1 MILNDLPEAVMDEI
15 NRAALERIEEFV
27 KLGHKTIQD
36 SIEFARE
43 RSYIHECVKGDNDS
57 VEPFGPHRTNRR
69 FVKLNREMR
78 DLVAQLPGW
87 SNKVTKLILKLQGA
101 GAAFIV
107 SSALNK
113 VMYSGKDKD
122 TVRRLYSED
131 EKLFLYFIM
140 AGNDPVSVVVGR
152 TITPIHRP
160 IYSASDEVSEIV
172 STVDRESLV
181 RMAGRYLDS
190 YGYGEEHR
198 NFTIRASWVPSPWKV
213 WGDIVQV
220 EQEINDL
227 LTEGDEMMKE
237 AARIGGEIQF
247 IHELYERG
255 ALIVNAREAVSG
267 NPVMVNVAEVEKGT
281 VLRCDHWS
289 AIRTTSGWV
298 MDDGMSLTEFEMAS
312 NAGVTDGLVVSP
324 VSVDGIASSRA

>member
-1 MILNDLPEAVMDEI
+1 MILNDLPDAVMDEI
-15 NRAALERIEEFV
+15 NKAALERTDEFV

-43 RSYIHECVKGDNDS
+43 RSYINECVKGDNGS
-57 VEPFGPHRTNRR
+57 VESFGPHRTNRR

-87 SNKVTKLILKLQGA
+87 SNKVTRLILKLQGA

-122 TVRRLYSED
+122 EIRRRYSED
-131 EKLFLYFIM
+131 EKLFLHFIM
-140 AGNDPVSVVVGR
+140 AGDDPVSVVMSR
-152 TITPIHRP
+152 TTKSLNRP
-160 IYSASDEVSEIV
+160 IYNASDEVSEIV
-172 STVDRESLV
+172 STIDRKSLE
-181 RMAGRYLDS
+181 RMAERYMDIW
-190 YGYGEEHR
+190 YADEHR
-198 NFTIRASWVPSPWKV
+198 DFFIRASWIPSPWKV
-213 WGDIVQV
+213 WGDIVQI
-220 EQEINDL
+220 EQAINDL
-227 LTEGDEMMKE
+227 LSEGDTMMKE
-237 AARIGGEIQF
+237 SARIGGEMQF

-255 ALIVNAREAVSG
+255 ALVVNAREVVSG
-267 NPVMVNVAEVEKGT
+267 NPVVVNLAEVEKGT

-298 MDDGMSLTEFEMAS
+298 MDDGMPLTEFEMAS
-312 NAGVTDGLVVSP
+312 NAGMTDGLVVSP
-324 VSVDGIASSRA
+324 VSVDGIASTRA

>member
-1 MILNDLPEAVMDEI
+1 MISINLPEAVMDEI
-15 NRAALERIEEFV
+15 NKAALERTDEFV

-43 RSYIHECVKGDNDS
+43 RSYIHECVMGDDAS
-57 VEPFGPHRTNRR
+57 VKSFGPRRSNRR
-69 FVKLNREMR
+69 VVELNRKMR

-101 GAAFIV
+101 GAAFVV
-107 SSALNK
+107 SVALNK

-213 WGDIVQV
+213 WGDIMQL
-220 EQEINDL
+220 EQDINDL
-227 LTEGDEMMKE
+227 LAEGDEMVKE
-237 AARIGGEIQF
+237 AARIGGEMQF

-255 ALIVNAREAVSG
+255 ALIVNAREVVSG

-281 VLRCDHWS
+281 VLSCDHWS

-312 NAGVTDGLVVSP
+312 NAGMTDGLVVSP

>member
-1 MILNDLPEAVMDEI
+1 MIFSDLPEAVMDEI
-15 NRAALERIEEFV
+15 NKAALERIEEFV

-57 VEPFGPHRTNRR
+57 VESFGPHSTNRR

-78 DLVAQLPGW
+78 ELVAQLPGW

-140 AGNDPVSVVVGR
+140 TGNDPVSVVVGR

-160 IYSASDEVSEIV
+160 IYSASDEVSKIV
-172 STVDRESLV
+172 STVDRESLA

-213 WGDIVQV
+213 WGDIVKI
-220 EQEINDL
+220 EQEIDGL
-227 LTEGDEMMKE
+227 LAEGDVMMKD
-237 AARIGGEIQF
+237 AARIGGEMQF

-255 ALIVNAREAVSG
+255 ALVVKAREAVSG
-267 NPVMVNVAEVEKGT
+267 NPVLVNVTEVEKGT

-289 AIRTTSGWV
+289 AIRTTNGWV

>member
-15 NRAALERIEEFV
+15 NKAALERTDEFV

-43 RSYIHECVKGDNDS
+43 RSYIHECVRSDDASIKS
-57 VEPFGPHRTNRR
+57 FGPHRTNRR
-69 FVKLNREMR
+69 FVKINREMR
-78 DLVAQLPGW
+78 ELVAQLPGW

-107 SSALNK
+107 SS
-113 VMYSGKDKD
+113 GKDKD

-140 AGNDPVSVVVGR
+140 TGNDPVSVVVGR

-160 IYSASDEVSEIV
+160 IYSASDEVSKIV

-213 WGDIVQV
+213 WGDIVQL

-237 AARIGGEIQF
+237 AARIGGEMQF

-281 VLRCDHWS
+281 VLRCGHWS

-312 NAGVTDGLVVSP
+312 NAGMTDGLVVSP

>member
-1 MILNDLPEAVMDEI
+1 MIFSDLPEAVMDEI
-15 NRAALERIEEFV
+15 NKAALERTDEFV
-27 KLGHKTIQD
+27 KLGHKAIQD

-57 VEPFGPHRTNRR
+57 VESFGPHRTNCR

-78 DLVAQLPGW
+78 ELVAQLPGW
-87 SNKVTKLILKLQGA
+87 SNKVTRLILKLQGA

-122 TVRRLYSED
+122 EIHRRYLED
-131 EKLFLYFIM
+131 ENLFLYFIM
-140 AGNDPVSVVVGR
+140 AENGPVSVVVGR
-152 TITPIHRP
+152 TITPIQRP
-160 IYSASDEVSEIV
+160 IYSASDEVSKIV
-172 STVDRESLV
+172 STVDRESLA
-181 RMAGRYLDS
+181 RMARYYLDS
-190 YGYGEEHR
+190 YGEEHR

-213 WGDIVQV
+213 WGDIVQL
-220 EQEINDL
+220 EQEINGL
-227 LTEGDEMMKE
+227 LSEGDVMMKE
-237 AARIGGEIQF
+237 AARIGVEMQF

-255 ALIVNAREAVSG
+255 ALIVNAREVVSG
-267 NPVMVNVAEVEKGT
+267 NQVLVNVAEVEKGT

-289 AIRTTSGWV
+289 AIRTTNGWV

-312 NAGVTDGLVVSP
+312 NAGMTDGLIVSP
-324 VSVDGIASSRA
+324 VSIDGIASSRA

>member
-15 NRAALERIEEFV
+15 NKAALERTDEFV

-36 SIEFARE
+36 ATEFARE

-57 VEPFGPHRTNRR
+57 VESFGPHRTNRR
-69 FVKLNREMR
+69 FVKLSREMR

-87 SNKVTKLILKLQGA
+87 SNKVTRLILKLQGA

-113 VMYSGKDKD
+113 IMYSGKDKD
-122 TVRRLYSED
+122 EIHRRYSED

-140 AGNDPVSVVVGR
+140 TGNDPVSVVVGR
-152 TITPIHRP
+152 TITPIQRP
-160 IYSASDEVSEIV
+160 IYSASDEVSKIV
-172 STVDRESLV
+172 STVDRESLA
-181 RMAGRYLDS
+181 RMARYYLDS
-190 YGYGEEHR
+190 YGEERR

-213 WGDIVQV
+213 WGDIVQI
-220 EQEINDL
+220 EQEINGL
-227 LTEGDEMMKE
+227 LSEGDVMLKE
-237 AARIGGEIQF
+237 AARIAGEMQF

-255 ALIVNAREAVSG
+255 ALIINAREAVSG
-267 NPVMVNVAEVEKGT
+267 NPVMVNVAEVERGT

-312 NAGVTDGLVVSP
+312 NAGMTDGLVVSP
-324 VSVDGIASSRA
+324 VSIDGIASSRA

>member
-1 MILNDLPEAVMDEI
+1 MILKDLPEAVMDEI
-15 NRAALERIEEFV
+15 NRAALERTDEFV

-43 RSYIHECVKGDNDS
+43 RSYIHECVKSDNDS

-122 TVRRLYSED
+122 EIHRRYSED

-140 AGNDPVSVVVGR
+140 AENDPVSVVMSR
-152 TITPIHRP
+152 TTKSLNRP
-160 IYSASDEVSEIV
+160 IYNASDEVSEIV
-172 STVDRESLV
+172 STIDRKSLE
-181 RMAGRYLDS
+181 RMAERYMDIW
-190 YGYGEEHR
+190 YADEHR
-198 NFTIRASWVPSPWKV
+198 NFFIRASWIPSPWKV
-213 WGDIVQV
+213 WGDIVQI
-220 EQEINDL
+220 EQAINDL
-227 LTEGDEMMKE
+227 LSEGDTMMKE
-237 AARIGGEIQF
+237 AARIGGEMQF

-255 ALIVNAREAVSG
+255 ALVVNAREVVSG
-267 NPVMVNVAEVEKGT
+267 NPVVVNLAEVEKGT
-281 VLRCDHWS
+281 LLRCDHWS
-289 AIRTTSGWV
+289 AIRTTNGWV
-298 MDDGMSLTEFEMAS
+298 MDDGMLLTEFEMAS
-312 NAGVTDGLVVSP
+312 NAGMTDGLIVSP
-324 VSVDGIASSRA
+324 VSIGGIASSRA

>member
-15 NRAALERIEEFV
+15 NKAALERTDEFV

-36 SIEFARE
+36 ATEFARE
-43 RSYIHECVKGDNDS
+43 RSYIHACVKGDHDS
-57 VEPFGPHRTNRR
+57 VESFGPHRTNRR

-78 DLVAQLPGW
+78 ELVAQLPGW

-101 GAAFIV
+101 GAAFVV

-122 TVRRLYSED
+122 EIRRRYSED
-131 EKLFLYFIM
+131 EKLFLHFIM
-140 AGNDPVSVVVGR
+140 AGNDPVSVVMSR
-152 TITPIHRP
+152 TTSSIKRP
-160 IYSASDEVSEIV
+160 FYSASGEVSEIV
-172 STVDRESLV
+172 STIDRESIV
-181 RMAGRYLDS
+181 KMADRCMGVWYA
-190 YGYGEEHR
+190 EEYR
-198 NFTIRASWVPSPWKV
+198 NFFIRATQVPSPWKV
-213 WGDIVQV
+213 WGDIVQI
-220 EQEINDL
+220 EQAINDL
-227 LTEGDEMMKE
+227 LSEGDVMLKE
-237 AARIGGEIQF
+237 AARIGGEMQF

-255 ALIVNAREAVSG
+255 ALIANAREAVSG

-312 NAGVTDGLVVSP
+312 NAGVTDGLIVSP

>member
-1 MILNDLPEAVMDEI
+1 MIFSDLPEGVMDEI
-15 NRAALERIEEFV
+15 NKAALERTDEFV

-36 SIEFARE
+36 SIEFTRE

-57 VEPFGPHRTNRR
+57 VESFGPHRTNRR

-78 DLVAQLPGW
+78 ELVSQLPGW

-122 TVRRLYSED
+122 EIRRRYSED
-131 EKLFLYFIM
+131 EKLFLHFIM
-140 AGNDPVSVVVGR
+140 AGNDPVSVVMSR
-152 TITPIHRP
+152 TTRSLNRP
-160 IYSASDEVSEIV
+160 IYNASDEVSEIV
-172 STVDRESLV
+172 STIDRKSLE
-181 RMAGRYLDS
+181 RMAERYMDIW
-190 YGYGEEHR
+190 YADEHR
-198 NFTIRASWVPSPWKV
+198 DFFIRASWVPSPWKV
-213 WGDIVQV
+213 WGDIVQL

-227 LTEGDEMMKE
+227 LSEGDVMLKE
-237 AARIGGEIQF
+237 AARIGGEMQF

-255 ALIVNAREAVSG
+255 ALIVKAREVVSG

-289 AIRTTSGWV
+289 AIRTTNGWV
-298 MDDGMSLTEFEMAS
+298 MDDGMLLTEFEMAS
-312 NAGVTDGLVVSP
+312 NAGMTDGLVVSP
-324 VSVDGIASSRA
+324 VNIDGIASSRA

>member
-1 MILNDLPEAVMDEI
+1 MIFSDLPEAVMDEI
-15 NRAALERIEEFV
+15 NKAALERTDEFV

-78 DLVAQLPGW
+78 DLVAQLPEW
-87 SNKVTKLILKLQGA
+87 SNKVTRLILKLQGA
-101 GAAFIV
+101 AAAFIL

-122 TVRRLYSED
+122 EIHRRYSED

-140 AGNDPVSVVVGR
+140 TGNDPVSVVVGR
-152 TITPIHRP
+152 TITPIQRP

-172 STVDRESLV
+172 STVDRESLA
-181 RMAGRYLDS
+181 RMARYYLDS
-190 YGYGEEHR
+190 YGEEHR

-213 WGDIVQV
+213 WGDIVQL
-220 EQEINDL
+220 EQEINCL
-227 LTEGDEMMKE
+227 LSEGDVMMKE
-237 AARIGGEIQF
+237 AARIGREMQF
-247 IHELYERG
+247 IHDLYERG
-255 ALIVNAREAVSG
+255 ALIVNAREVVSG
-267 NPVMVNVAEVEKGT
+267 NPVLVNVAEVEKGT

-312 NAGVTDGLVVSP
+312 NAGMTDGLVVSP

>member
-1 MILNDLPEAVMDEI
+1 MILHDLPEAVMDEI
-15 NRAALERIEEFV
+15 NKAALERTDELV

-43 RSYIHECVKGDNDS
+43 RSYIHECVKGDDAS
-57 VEPFGPHRTNRR
+57 IKSFGPHRTNRR

-78 DLVAQLPGW
+78 ELVAQLPGW

-113 VMYSGKDKD
+113 VMYSGNDKD

-140 AGNDPVSVVVGR
+140 TGNDAVSVVVGR
-152 TITPIHRP
+152 TITPIQQP

-172 STVDRESLV
+172 STIDRESLA
-181 RMAGRYLDS
+181 RMARYYLDS
-190 YGYGEEHR
+190 YGEEHR
-198 NFTIRASWVPSPWKV
+198 NFTIRASWVPSPWRV
-213 WGDIVQV
+213 WGDIVQL

-227 LTEGDEMMKE
+227 LSEGDVMMKE
-237 AARIGGEIQF
+237 AARIGGEMQF

-255 ALIVNAREAVSG
+255 ALIVSAREVVSG
-267 NPVMVNVAEVEKGT
+267 NPVMVNVSEVEKGT

>member
-15 NRAALERIEEFV
+15 NKAALERTDEFV

-43 RSYIHECVKGDNDS
+43 RSYINECVKGDNGS
-57 VEPFGPHRTNRR
+57 VESFGPHRTNRR

-101 GAAFIV
+101 GAAFIL

-122 TVRRLYSED
+122 EIRRRYSED
-131 EKLFLYFIM
+131 ENLFLYFIM
-140 AGNDPVSVVVGR
+140 AENDPVSVVVGR
-152 TITPIHRP
+152 TITPIQRP

-172 STVDRESLV
+172 SAVDRESLA
-181 RMAGRYLDS
+181 RMARYYLDS
-190 YGYGEEHR
+190 YGEEHR

-213 WGDIVQV
+213 LGDIVKI
-220 EQEINDL
+220 EQEINGL
-227 LTEGDEMMKE
+227 LSEGDVMLKE
-237 AARIGGEIQF
+237 AARIGGEMQF

-255 ALIVNAREAVSG
+255 ALVVKAREVVSG
-267 NPVMVNVAEVEKGT
+267 NPVLVNVAEVEKGT

-312 NAGVTDGLVVSP
+312 NAGMTDGLVVSP
-324 VSVDGIASSRA
+324 VSVDGIASA

>member
-1 MILNDLPEAVMDEI
+1 MIFSDLPEAVMDEI
-15 NRAALERIEEFV
+15 NRAALERTDEFV

-57 VEPFGPHRTNRR
+57 VESFGPHRTNRR
-69 FVKLNREMR
+69 FVKLSREMR

-87 SNKVTKLILKLQGA
+87 SNKVTRLILKLQGA

-113 VMYSGKDKD
+113 IMYSGKDKD
-122 TVRRLYSED
+122 EIHRRYSED

-140 AGNDPVSVVVGR
+140 TGNDPVSVVVGR
-152 TITPIHRP
+152 TITPIQRP
-160 IYSASDEVSEIV
+160 IYSASDEVSKIV
-172 STVDRESLV
+172 SAVDRESLA
-181 RMAGRYLDS
+181 RMARYYLDS
-190 YGYGEEHR
+190 YGEDHR
-198 NFTIRASWVPSPWKV
+198 NFVIRAFWVPSPWKV
-213 WGDIVQV
+213 WGDIVQL
-220 EQEINDL
+220 EQEINSL
-227 LTEGDEMMKE
+227 LSEGDVILKE
-237 AARIGGEIQF
+237 AARIAGEMQF

-312 NAGVTDGLVVSP
+312 NAGMTDGLIVSP
-324 VSVDGIASSRA
+324 VSIDGIASSRA

>member
-15 NRAALERIEEFV
+15 NRAALERTDEFV

-57 VEPFGPHRTNRR
+57 VESFGPHRTNRR

-78 DLVAQLPGW
+78 ELVAQLPGW

-101 GAAFIV
+101 AAAFIL

-113 VMYSGKDKD
+113 VMYSGKDND
-122 TVRRLYSED
+122 EIHRRYSED

-140 AGNDPVSVVVGR
+140 TGNDPVSVVVGR
-152 TITPIHRP
+152 TITPIQRP
-160 IYSASDEVSEIV
+160 IYSASDEVSKIV
-172 STVDRESLV
+172 STVDRESLA
-181 RMAGRYLDS
+181 RMARYYLDS
-190 YGYGEEHR
+190 YGEERR

-213 WGDIVQV
+213 WGDIVQL
-220 EQEINDL
+220 EQEINGL
-227 LTEGDEMMKE
+227 LAEGDEMLKE
-237 AARIGGEIQF
+237 AARIGGEMQF

-312 NAGVTDGLVVSP
+312 NAGMTDGLIVSP
-324 VSVDGIASSRA
+324 VSIDGIASSRA

>member
-1 MILNDLPEAVMDEI
+1 MIFSDLPEAVMDEI
-15 NRAALERIEEFV
+15 NKAALERIEEFV
-27 KLGHKTIQD
+27 ELGHKTIQD

-43 RSYIHECVKGDNDS
+43 RSYIYECVKGDNDS
-57 VEPFGPHRTNRR
+57 VESFGPHRTNRR

-78 DLVAQLPGW
+78 ELVAQLPGW

-101 GAAFIV
+101 GAAFIL

-122 TVRRLYSED
+122 EIRRRYSED
-131 EKLFLYFIM
+131 EKLFLHFIM
-140 AGNDPVSVVVGR
+140 AGNDPVSVVMSR
-152 TITPIHRP
+152 TTSSLKRP
-160 IYSASDEVSEIV
+160 FYGASGEVSEIT
-172 STVDRESLV
+172 STIDRESIAK
-181 RMAGRYLDS
+181 MADRCMGVWYA
-190 YGYGEEHR
+190 EEHR
-198 NFTIRASWVPSPWKV
+198 NFCIRATQVPSPWKV
-213 WGDIVQV
+213 WGDIVQL

-227 LTEGDEMMKE
+227 LSEGDVMMKE
-237 AARIGGEIQF
+237 AARIGGEMQF

>member
-15 NRAALERIEEFV
+15 NKDALERIEEFV

-57 VEPFGPHRTNRR
+57 VEPFGPHRANRR
-69 FVKLNREMR
+69 FVKLSREMR

-87 SNKVTKLILKLQGA
+87 SNKVTRLILKLQGA
-101 GAAFIV
+101 GAAFVV

-122 TVRRLYSED
+122 EIHRRYSED

-140 AGNDPVSVVVGR
+140 TGNDPVSVVVGR
-152 TITPIHRP
+152 TITPIQRP

-172 STVDRESLV
+172 STVDRESLA
-181 RMAGRYLDS
+181 RMARYYLDS
-190 YGYGEEHR
+190 YGEEHR

-213 WGDIVQV
+213 WGDIMRL
-220 EQEINDL
+220 EQEINGL
-227 LTEGDEMMKE
+227 LSEGDVMMNK
-237 AARIGGEIQF
+237 AARIAGEMQF
-247 IHELYERG
+247 IHDLYERG

-267 NPVMVNVAEVEKGT
+267 NPVMVNVAEVERGT

-312 NAGVTDGLVVSP
+312 NAGMTDGLVVSP
-324 VSVDGIASSRA
+324 VSVDGIANARV

>member
-1 MILNDLPEAVMDEI
+1 MIFSDLPEAVMDEI
-15 NRAALERIEEFV
+15 NKAALERIKEFV

-43 RSYIHECVKGDNDS
+43 RSYIHECVRGDDAS
-57 VEPFGPHRTNRR
+57 IKSFGPHRTNRR
-69 FVKLNREMR
+69 FVKLSREMR

-101 GAAFIV
+101 AAAFIL

-122 TVRRLYSED
+122 EIHRRYSED

-140 AGNDPVSVVVGR
+140 TGNDPVSVVVGR
-152 TITPIHRP
+152 TITPIQRP

-172 STVDRESLV
+172 STVDRESLA
-181 RMAGRYLDS
+181 RMARYYLDS
-190 YGYGEEHR
+190 YGEEHR
-198 NFTIRASWVPSPWKV
+198 NFTIRASWVPSPWRV
-213 WGDIVQV
+213 WGDIVKI
-220 EQEINDL
+220 EQEINCL
-227 LTEGDEMMKE
+227 LSEGDVMLNES
-237 AARIGGEIQF
+237 ARIGGEMQF

-255 ALIVNAREAVSG
+255 ALVVNAREVVSG

-312 NAGVTDGLVVSP
+312 NAGMTDGLVVSP
-324 VSVDGIASSRA
+324 VSADGIESA

>member
-15 NRAALERIEEFV
+15 NKAALERIEEFV

-69 FVKLNREMR
+69 FVKLSREMR

-87 SNKVTKLILKLQGA
+87 SNKVTRLILKLQGA
-101 GAAFIV
+101 GAAFVV

-122 TVRRLYSED
+122 EIHRRYSED

-140 AGNDPVSVVVGR
+140 TGNDPVSVVVGR
-152 TITPIHRP
+152 TITPIQRP
-160 IYSASDEVSEIV
+160 IYSASDEVSKIV
-172 STVDRESLV
+172 STVDRESLA
-181 RMAGRYLDS
+181 RMARYYLDS
-190 YGYGEEHR
+190 YGEEHR

-213 WGDIVQV
+213 WGDIVKI
-220 EQEINDL
+220 EQEINGL
-227 LTEGDEMMKE
+227 LAEGDVMMKD
-237 AARIGGEIQF
+237 AARIGGEMQF

-255 ALIVNAREAVSG
+255 ALVVRAREVVSG
-267 NPVMVNVAEVEKGT
+267 NPVLVNVTEVEKGT

-312 NAGVTDGLVVSP
+312 NAGMTDGLVVSP

>member
-1 MILNDLPEAVMDEI
+1 MISINLPEAVMDEI
-15 NRAALERIEEFV
+15 NKAALERTDEFV

-78 DLVAQLPGW
+78 ELVAQLPGW

-101 GAAFIV
+101 GAAFTL

-122 TVRRLYSED
+122 EIHRRYSED

-140 AGNDPVSVVVGR
+140 TGNDPVSVVVGR
-152 TITPIHRP
+152 TITPIQRP
-160 IYSASDEVSEIV
+160 IYSASDEVSKIV
-172 STVDRESLV
+172 STVDRESLA
-181 RMAGRYLDS
+181 RMARYYLDS
-190 YGYGEEHR
+190 YGEEHR

-213 WGDIVQV
+213 WGDIVQL
-220 EQEINDL
+220 EQEINGL
-227 LTEGDEMMKE
+227 LSEGDVMLKE
-237 AARIGGEIQF
+237 AARIGGEMQF
-247 IHELYERG
+247 IHELYERD

-267 NPVMVNVAEVEKGT
+267 NPVVVNVAEVEKGT

>member
-1 MILNDLPEAVMDEI
+1 MILKDLPEAVMDEI

-57 VEPFGPHRTNRR
+57 VESFGPHRTNRR

-78 DLVAQLPGW
+78 ELVAQLPGW
-87 SNKVTKLILKLQGA
+87 SNKVTRLILKLQGA
-101 GAAFIV
+101 GAAFIL

-122 TVRRLYSED
+122 EIHRRYSED

-140 AGNDPVSVVVGR
+140 AENDPVSVVVGR
-152 TITPIHRP
+152 TITPIQRP

-172 STVDRESLV
+172 STVDRESLA
-181 RMAGRYLDS
+181 RMARYYLDS
-190 YGYGEEHR
+190 YGEEHR

-213 WGDIVQV
+213 WGDIVKI
-220 EQEINDL
+220 EQEINGL
-227 LTEGDEMMKE
+227 LAEGDVMMKD
-237 AARIGGEIQF
+237 AARIGGEMQF

-255 ALIVNAREAVSG
+255 ALVVKAREVVSG
-267 NPVMVNVAEVEKGT
+267 NPVLVNVTEVEKGT

>member
-15 NRAALERIEEFV
+15 NKAALERIEEFV

-87 SNKVTKLILKLQGA
+87 SNKVTRLILKLQGA

-107 SSALNK
+107 SSTLNK

-122 TVRRLYSED
+122 EIHRRYSED

-152 TITPIHRP
+152 TITPIQRP

-172 STVDRESLV
+172 STVDRESLA
-181 RMAGRYLDS
+181 RMARYYLDS
-190 YGYGEEHR
+190 YGEEHR

-213 WGDIVQV
+213 WGDIVRL
-220 EQEINDL
+220 EQEINGL
-227 LTEGDEMMKE
+227 LSEGDVMMNE
-237 AARIGGEIQF
+237 AARIAGEMQF

-255 ALIVNAREAVSG
+255 ALIVKAREVVSG

-289 AIRTTSGWV
+289 AIRTTNGWV

-312 NAGVTDGLVVSP
+312 NAGVTDGLIVSP
-324 VSVDGIASSRA
+324 VSIDGIASSRA

>member
-1 MILNDLPEAVMDEI
+1 MIFSDLPEAVMDEI
-15 NRAALERIEEFV
+15 NKAALERIEEFV

-101 GAAFIV
+101 GAAFTL

-122 TVRRLYSED
+122 EIHRRYSED
-131 EKLFLYFIM
+131 EELFLYFIM
-140 AGNDPVSVVVGR
+140 TGNDPVSVVVGR
-152 TITPIHRP
+152 TITPIQRP
-160 IYSASDEVSEIV
+160 IYSASDEVSKIV
-172 STVDRESLV
+172 SAVDRESLA
-181 RMAGRYLDS
+181 RMARYYLDS
-190 YGYGEEHR
+190 YGEEHR

-213 WGDIVQV
+213 WGDIVQL
-220 EQEINDL
+220 EQEINCL
-227 LTEGDEMMKE
+227 LSEGDVMLKE
-237 AARIGGEIQF
+237 AARIGGEMQF

-255 ALIVNAREAVSG
+255 ALIVNAREVVSG
-267 NPVMVNVAEVEKGT
+267 NPVLVNVAEAERGT
-281 VLRCDHWS
+281 VLRCGHWS
-289 AIRTTSGWV
+289 AIRTTNGWV

-312 NAGVTDGLVVSP
+312 NAGMTDGLVVSP
-324 VSVDGIASSRA
+324 VSVDGIASTRA

>member
-15 NRAALERIEEFV
+15 NKAALERTDEFV

-57 VEPFGPHRTNRR
+57 VESFGPHRTNRR
-69 FVKLNREMR
+69 FVKLSREMR

-87 SNKVTKLILKLQGA
+87 SNKVTRLILKLQGA

-113 VMYSGKDKD
+113 VMYSGKDKEEIH
-122 TVRRLYSED
+122 RRYSED

-140 AGNDPVSVVVGR
+140 TGNDPVSVVVGR
-152 TITPIHRP
+152 TITPIQRP

-172 STVDRESLV
+172 STIDRESLA
-181 RMAGRYLDS
+181 RMARYYLDS
-190 YGYGEEHR
+190 YGEEHR
-198 NFTIRASWVPSPWKV
+198 NFVIRASWVPSPWKV
-213 WGDIVQV
+213 WGDIVQL
-220 EQEINDL
+220 EQAINGL
-227 LTEGDEMMKE
+227 LAEGDRMMKE
-237 AARIGGEIQF
+237 AARIGGEMQF
-247 IHELYERG
+247 IHDLYERG
-255 ALIVNAREAVSG
+255 ALTVNAREAVSG
-267 NPVMVNVAEVEKGT
+267 NPVVVNVAEVEKGT

>member
-15 NRAALERIEEFV
+15 NRAALERTDEFV

-43 RSYIHECVKGDNDS
+43 RSYIHECVKSDNDS

-87 SNKVTKLILKLQGA
+87 SNKVTRLILKLQGA
-101 GAAFIV
+101 AAAFIV

-113 VMYSGKDKD
+113 VMYSGKDKYEIH
-122 TVRRLYSED
+122 RRYSED

-140 AGNDPVSVVVGR
+140 AENDPVSVVVGR
-152 TITPIHRP
+152 TITPIQRP
-160 IYSASDEVSEIV
+160 IYSASDEVSKIV
-172 STVDRESLV
+172 SAVDRESLA
-181 RMAGRYLDS
+181 RMARYYLDS
-190 YGYGEEHR
+190 YGEEHR

-213 WGDIVQV
+213 WGDIVQLG
-220 EQEINDL
+220 QEINDL
-227 LTEGDEMMKE
+227 LSEGDVMLKE
-237 AARIGGEIQF
+237 AERIGGEVQF

-255 ALIVNAREAVSG
+255 ALIVNAREVVSG
-267 NPVMVNVAEVEKGT
+267 NPVIVDVAEVEKGT

-289 AIRTTSGWV
+289 AIRTTNGWV

-312 NAGVTDGLVVSP
+312 NAGMTDGLIVSP
-324 VSVDGIASSRA
+324 VSIDGIASSRA

>member
-1 MILNDLPEAVMDEI
+1 MILSDLPKAVMDEI
-15 NRAALERIEEFV
+15 NKAALERTDEFV

-87 SNKVTKLILKLQGA
+87 SNKVTRLILKLQGA
-101 GAAFIV
+101 AAAFIL

-122 TVRRLYSED
+122 EIHRRYSED

-140 AGNDPVSVVVGR
+140 TGNDPVSVVVGR
-152 TITPIHRP
+152 TITPIQRP

-172 STVDRESLV
+172 STVDRESLA
-181 RMAGRYLDS
+181 RMARYYLDS
-190 YGYGEEHR
+190 YGEEHR

-213 WGDIVQV
+213 WGDIVQL
-220 EQEINDL
+220 EQEINGL
-227 LTEGDEMMKE
+227 LSEGDVMMKE
-237 AARIGGEIQF
+237 AARIGEEMQF

-255 ALIVNAREAVSG
+255 ALIVNAREVVSG
-267 NPVMVNVAEVEKGT
+267 NPVSVNVAEVEKGT
-281 VLRCDHWS
+281 GLRCDHWS

-312 NAGVTDGLVVSP
+312 NAGVTDGLIVSP

>member
-1 MILNDLPEAVMDEI
+1 MISINLPEAVMDEI
-15 NRAALERIEEFV
+15 NKAALERTDEFV

-43 RSYIHECVKGDNDS
+43 RSYIHECVRGDDAS
-57 VEPFGPHRTNRR
+57 IKSFGPHRTNRR
-69 FVKLNREMR
+69 FVELNSEMR

-87 SNKVTKLILKLQGA
+87 SNNVTKLIIKLQGA
-101 GAAFIV
+101 GAAFVV

-122 TVRRLYSED
+122 EIHRRYSED

-140 AGNDPVSVVVGR
+140 TGNDPVSVVVGR
-152 TITPIHRP
+152 TITPIQRP

-172 STVDRESLV
+172 STVDRESLA
-181 RMAGRYLDS
+181 RMARYYLDS
-190 YGYGEEHR
+190 YGEEHR

-213 WGDIVQV
+213 WGDIVQL
-220 EQEINDL
+220 EQEINGL
-227 LTEGDEMMKE
+227 LAEGDVMMKD
-237 AARIGGEIQF
+237 AARIGGEMQF

-255 ALIVNAREAVSG
+255 ALTVNAREAVSG

-312 NAGVTDGLVVSP
+312 NAGMTDGLVVSP

>member
-1 MILNDLPEAVMDEI
+1 MIFSDLPEAVMDEI
-15 NRAALERIEEFV
+15 NKAALERTDEFV

-57 VEPFGPHRTNRR
+57 VESFGPHRTNRR
-69 FVKLNREMR
+69 FVKLNREIR
-78 DLVAQLPGW
+78 ELVAQLPGW
-87 SNKVTKLILKLQGA
+87 SNKVTRLILKLQGA

-122 TVRRLYSED
+122 EIHRRYSED
-131 EKLFLYFIM
+131 ENLFLYFIM
-140 AGNDPVSVVVGR
+140 AENDPVSVVVGR
-152 TITPIHRP
+152 TITPIQRP
-160 IYSASDEVSEIV
+160 IYSASDEVSKIV
-172 STVDRESLV
+172 STVDRESLA
-181 RMAGRYLDS
+181 RMARYYLDS
-190 YGYGEEHR
+190 YGEEHR

-213 WGDIVQV
+213 WGDIMRL
-220 EQEINDL
+220 EQEINGL
-227 LTEGDEMMKE
+227 LSEGDVMMKE
-237 AARIGGEIQF
+237 AARIGGEMQF
-247 IHELYERG
+247 IHDLYKRG

-267 NPVMVNVAEVEKGT
+267 NPVMVNVAEVERGT

-312 NAGVTDGLVVSP
+312 NAGMTDGLVVSP

>member
-1 MILNDLPEAVMDEI
+1 MIFSDLPEAVMDEI
-15 NRAALERIEEFV
+15 NKAALERTDEFV

-43 RSYIHECVKGDNDS
+43 RSYIHECVKSDNGS

-78 DLVAQLPGW
+78 ELVSQLPGW

-122 TVRRLYSED
+122 EIRRRYSED
-131 EKLFLYFIM
+131 EKLFLHFIM
-140 AGNDPVSVVVGR
+140 AGNDPVSVVMSR
-152 TITPIHRP
+152 TTKSLNRP
-160 IYSASDEVSEIV
+160 IYNASDEVSEIV
-172 STVDRESLV
+172 STIDRKSLE
-181 RMAGRYLDS
+181 RMAERYMDIW
-190 YGYGEEHR
+190 YADEHR
-198 NFTIRASWVPSPWKV
+198 DFFIRASWIPSPWKV
-213 WGDIVQV
+213 WGDIVQI
-220 EQEINDL
+220 EQAINGL
-227 LTEGDEMMKE
+227 LSEGDVMMNE
-237 AARIGGEIQF
+237 AARIAGEMQF

-255 ALIVNAREAVSG
+255 ALIVKAREVVSG

-281 VLRCDHWS
+281 VLRCDHCS
-289 AIRTTSGWV
+289 AIRTTNGWV

-312 NAGVTDGLVVSP
+312 NAGMTDGLIVSP
-324 VSVDGIASSRA
+324 VSIDGIVSSRA

>member
-1 MILNDLPEAVMDEI
+1 MILKDLPEAVMDEI
-15 NRAALERIEEFV
+15 NRAALERTDEFV

-43 RSYIHECVKGDNDS
+43 RSYIHECVKSNNDS

-87 SNKVTKLILKLQGA
+87 SNKVTRLILKLQGA

-122 TVRRLYSED
+122 EIHRRYSED
-131 EKLFLYFIM
+131 GKLFLYFIM

-152 TITPIHRP
+152 TITPIQRP
-160 IYSASDEVSEIV
+160 IYSASDEVSKIV
-172 STVDRESLV
+172 STVDRESLA
-181 RMAGRYLDS
+181 RMARYYLDS
-190 YGYGEEHR
+190 YGEEHR

-213 WGDIVQV
+213 WGDIVQL
-220 EQEINDL
+220 EQEINGL
-227 LTEGDEMMKE
+227 LSEGDVMMNE
-237 AARIGGEIQF
+237 AARIGGEMQF

-255 ALIVNAREAVSG
+255 ALTVNAREAVSG

-281 VLRCDHWS
+281 ALRCDHWS

-298 MDDGMSLTEFEMAS
+298 MDDGVSLTEFEMAS
-312 NAGVTDGLVVSP
+312 NAGMTDGLVVSP